1 MMRIEIIY
9 SIGFKFASGIQLK
22 PINFSKKLLI
32 WNILIIIII
41 NCYYKI
47 LVSQLYW
54 DNNVMKNSSKINKNL
69 NNFMSLIGGYY
80 LQISIIIN
88 PIIFLSI
95 GSSINHLMSDKI
107 FTRIYNSRQKS
118 WNVIGKY
125 SIIIL
130 TDFIEFTIFSILFE
144 WNEKHCKWEIFIEI
158 FTNYFLCLMFFLPF
172 FILNYIK
179 FATFEW
185 FDQISIDNDKNI
197 ESIIKQ
203 INHMAIINRKISR
216 NLSPILSIVIISS
229 IIDII
234 VLFMW
239 FQNYDLNF
247 LRSFISSLTTWLYLG
262 YLIQLDSNSIRKFQ
276 FIIEKFINENLFK
289 CCKHNNNNDNNCCC
303 CCCSKQQQKNNI
315 IFCQQ
320 KQRLIEC
327 YRLYRHDFQMNLFKL
342 CSIDCN
348 FLLQSFLF
356 ILIFVVISLQT

>member
-1 MMRIEIIY
+1 MGCHRNQKQNKTKNSKIY
-9 SIGFKFASGIQLK
+9 NKTKIKNKIKMFATTFQSCNRRKMSLKSENKHLESVDDEDRNYLLDWFQICFGYIGIQLK

-118 WNVIGKY
+118 WN
-125 SIIIL
+125 
-130 TDFIEFTIFSILFE
+130 
-144 WNEKHCKWEIFIEI
+144 
-158 FTNYFLCLMFFLPF
+158 
-172 FILNYIK
+172 
-179 FATFEW
+179 
-185 FDQISIDNDKNI
+185 
-197 ESIIKQ
+197 